1 MRILFFDTETNGL
14 PWNRHASHLNVENWP
29 RILQIA
35 WQVWYVKKGE
45 KAHCLQRVNAF
56 IKPDPTM
63 KWDSDAAKIH
73 KIVLEELQKHGNPI
87 KTVLNRFVCDCKEVD
102 LIVAHNLKFDKMA
115 LWAEAVR
122 QMEAGKSE
130 MDPHLWWPPHQLCT
144 MDATIHI
151 CKIPAKYPT
160 PEDPYKWPR
169 LSELFQFLFP
179 SATLPE
185 SLHDAQTDVNCMI
198 QCVKELVQ
206 RRLVILPVRLCEADL
221 LVTAFSGLT
230 LASSNAA
237 SSAR

>member
-45 KAHCLQRVNAF
+45 KTHCLHRVNTF
-56 IKPDPTM
+56 VKPDPAM

-73 KIVLEELQKHGNPI
+73 KMTLDELQKKGKQM
-87 KTVLNRFVCDCKEVD
+87 KTVLYSFIQDCKEVD

-122 QMEAGKSE
+122 QVEVGHSE
-130 MDPHLWWPPHQLCT
+130 MDPQTWWPSQQLCT
-144 MDATIHI
+144 MDATVQI
-151 CKIPAKYPT
+151 CKIPAKNPT

-179 SATLPE
+179 TTALPD
-185 SLHDAQTDVNCMI
+185 SLHDAHTDVNCLI
-198 QCVKELVQ
+198 QCVKELIQ
-206 RRLVILPVRLCEADL
+206 RRLVVLPVCVREADF
-221 LVTAFSGLT
+221 LVAAFRGLT
-230 LASSNAA
+230 LASKSAA